1 MEMLME
7 KTKVMRISRQPS
19 PVQTTAQNQPE
30 NVKYFNYSG
39 SMITDNVRWT
49 RAITS
54 RTVMAKTSLNKQV
67 LTSANWIK
75 HVRNKLVKCYIWS
88 IALHGSE
95 SWTLRTVD
103 QKSLESFQMWCW
115 RRMEKICW
123 TDDVRNVEVLQRRVK
138 KESNILQTI
147 KTWKANWIGYIL
159 HRNRLLKHV
168 IEGKRAGRVEVTVRR
183 GWRCKQL
190 LDGLKAT
197 RKYWKLKEGALD
209 RNFWRT
215 SFGRG
220 YGIVVIETTE
230 WMDCLHLGL
239 TSTKKFITKLI
250 EISGRYNI
258 NTAFSFLY
266 VAWLLIQSM

>member
-183 GWRCKQL
+183 G
-190 LDGLKAT
+190 
-197 RKYWKLKEGALD
+197 
-209 RNFWRT
+209 
-215 SFGRG
+215 
-220 YGIVVIETTE
+220 
-230 WMDCLHLGL
+230 
-239 TSTKKFITKLI
+239 
-250 EISGRYNI
+250 
-258 NTAFSFLY
+258 
-266 VAWLLIQSM
+266 